1 METITFLQF
10 LGDRLKY
17 SEIDT
22 INFLFPKELP
32 VSDDSRYKKIVVPID
47 GSGWSERA
55 IPHAV
60 DIAHKYN
67 SEIILLHVFKPP
79 AAEYIGEIA
88 LAGQDEQ
95 LMQLRDEMKQHL
107 MSLRS
112 KLRNENV
119 NVRVQWIEGTG
130 VAEIIIE
137 YLKEEKADLVV
148 MSSHGRTGI
157 SRLIFGSVA
166 NQVMEAVHIPVL
178 IIRPDK
184 D

>member
-1 METITFLQF
+1 MTEQ
-10 LGDRLKY
+10 
-17 SEIDT
+17 
-22 INFLFPKELP
+22 
-32 VSDDSRYKKIVVPID
+32 SRYKKIIVPID

-67 SEIILLHVFKPP
+67 SELVLLHVFKPP
-79 AAEYIGEIA
+79 AAEYLGEIA

-95 LMQLRDEMKQHL
+95 LMQLREEMKQHL
-107 MSLRS
+107 MALRS
-112 KLRNENV
+112 KLRSENIE
-119 NVRVQWIEGTG
+119 VRVQWIEGSG
-130 VAEIIIE
+130 VAEIIID

-157 SRLIFGSVA
+157 SRMLFGSVA

-178 IIRPDK
+178 IVRPDK
-184 D
+184 E

>member
-1 METITFLQF
+1 M
-10 LGDRLKY
+10 
-17 SEIDT
+17 SEQG
-22 INFLFPKELP
+22 
-32 VSDDSRYKKIVVPID
+32 RYKKIVVPID

-60 DIAHKYN
+60 DIAHSNN
-67 SEIILLHVFKPP
+67 SELILLHVFKPP
-79 AAEYIGEIA
+79 AHEFVGEIS
-88 LAGQDEQ
+88 LAHQEDQ
-95 LMQLRDEMKQHL
+95 LLQLREEAKQYL
-107 MSLRS
+107 MAVRNKIRS
-112 KLRNENV
+112 EKV
-119 NVRVQWIEGTG
+119 TVRVQFIEGTG
-130 VAEIIIE
+130 VAGIICDYINSE
-137 YLKEEKADLVV
+137 NVDLVV